1 MKENEDMTIEE
12 IMENKEAEAKN
23 RQVFDPIDKNYDARK
38 RRATDLQEC
47 SRITLPKPLSPDEEA
62 NLDIRR
68 RTQMEIFR
76 KYKGKN
82 TNKNGEQLTNL
93 TKQEKEGLKSIQKRI
108 QEGSIIV
115 IKTDK
120 SSKLAATTQED
131 YLRMGKEHVEKDKK
145 ITRQEV
151 IDMEENLN
159 GHNRAWANIWG
170 SGKDHNHFER
180 IIASKTTHS
189 ENLANLYL
197 MYKDHKEGDKTR
209 PTATGHS
216 SNSLGLS
223 NSVAEVLESVANS
236 LDKRYNTISSED
248 MLARIHRYNKNIK
261 PTLPTSPSPSA
272 DEVSGKGELQK
283 IKNPKKVTSG
293 IPTTQNPFKKN
304 LPMASWGV
312 PEPQVPKSDQIEG
325 LSKEG
330 SHTTPKPVASE
341 KLVCTSIPNVPD
353 MCVDVPDLK
362 LGVMGELQKPKNPKK
377 SN

>member
-1 MKENEDMTIEE
+1 MTMEE
-12 IMENKEAEAKN
+12 ILENGEAEAKN

-68 RTQMEIFR
+68 RTQMEIFK
-76 KYKGKN
+76 KYKDKN

-108 QEGSIIV
+108 QEGSIKV

-131 YLRMGKEHVEKDKK
+131 YLRMGNEHVEKDKK

-151 IDMEENLN
+151 IDMEVNLN

-170 SGKDHNHFER
+170 SGKDHDHFER

-261 PTLPTSPSPSA
+261 PTLPTSPDPS
-272 DEVSGKGELQK
+272 K
-283 IKNPKKVTSG
+283 
-293 IPTTQNPFKKN
+293 
-304 LPMASWGV
+304 
-312 PEPQVPKSDQIEG
+312 
-325 LSKEG
+325 
-330 SHTTPKPVASE
+330 PKPAARPPV
-341 KLVCTSIPNVPD
+341 NQ
-353 MCVDVPDLK
+353 
-362 LGVMGELQKPKNPKK
+362 ELDAP
-377 SN
+377 